1 MNGVSPRARSE
12 AGVTLVELIVAIAIG
27 GIIMAALS
35 NALIV
40 GFRTTDQTQI
50 RLAES
55 HDTQLVANYFSSDV
69 ASTRATDISLA
80 PGAPAPCGS
89 GVTAG
94 GSNVISL
101 PFAPRPDGATPLAVA
116 YRKEAGNLVRY
127 KCPPGGAAQ
136 RVVVAT
142 NITAAQAV
150 NSTSGSGATEQH
162 TTTLTVTEVVD
173 PNRAVAVG
181 RTFRVTGHPRTPKAA
196 PALPDP
202 PTGTTAPPL
211 PCEVFPLAAGTPAS
225 VALVASPAGRLAQ
238 DVQVKVF
245 TRGNCSAPLTIT
257 FTRGSGGAQTL
268 DLTASSTDSSFE
280 ATLGAVP
287 PAGYSWTAGTK
298 TVTVGQAG
306 GGAVLSATFT
316 FTVTPAPAPCVA
328 TAPALSPNPVSL
340 QGNSGKLRSDVSVT
354 VTTTGSC
361 SGLGISY
368 SDGNTTLTA
377 PLVANGAGTTWTGT
391 ISSDRAPGGG
401 WTAGSRPVTV
411 TGASNAPSTNLKVS

>member
-1 MNGVSPRARSE
+1 MNGVGPRARSE

-40 GFRTTDQTQI
+40 GFRTTDQTRI

-69 ASTRATDISLA
+69 ASTRAADISLLDV
-80 PGAPAPCGS
+80 PAPCGS
-89 GVTAG
+89 GVAAG

-116 YRKEAGNLVRY
+116 YRKEGGNLVRY

-150 NSTSGSGATEQH
+150 NSTSGSGATEQR
-162 TTTLTVTEVVD
+162 TTTLTVTEVID

-181 RTFRVTGHPRTPKAA
+181 RTFRVTGHPRTPK
-196 PALPDP
+196 PAEGQPDP

-211 PCEVFPLAAGTPAS
+211 PCEVSPIAAATPSS
-225 VALVASPAGRLAQ
+225 VALLASPPGRLAEN
-238 DVQVKVF
+238 VQVKVF
-245 TRGNCSAPLTIT
+245 TRGTCSAPLTIT

-268 DLTASSTDSSFE
+268 DLTASSTDSSSE

-287 PAGYSWTAGTK
+287 PPAYSWTAGTK
-298 TVTVGQAG
+298 TFVVGQAG
-306 GGAVLSATFT
+306 GGTVINANFVL
-316 FTVTPAPAPCVA
+316 TVVPPCIA
-328 TAPALSPNPVSL
+328 SNPVLTPSPATMGS
-340 QGNSGKLRSDVSVT
+340 GNQLTTSVQARF
-354 VTTTGSC
+354 TTTGNCTVLEVTYVPSA
-361 SGLGISY
+361 GQIGNVIPTR
-368 SDGNTTLTA
+368 SDD
-377 PLVANGAGTTWTGT
+377 TWTA
-391 ISSDRAPGGG
+391 ILPAKAPGSLK
-401 WTAGSRPVTV
+401 WAAGPTHAVTV
-411 TGASNAPSTNLKVS
+411 TGASNTASTNLVVVAP